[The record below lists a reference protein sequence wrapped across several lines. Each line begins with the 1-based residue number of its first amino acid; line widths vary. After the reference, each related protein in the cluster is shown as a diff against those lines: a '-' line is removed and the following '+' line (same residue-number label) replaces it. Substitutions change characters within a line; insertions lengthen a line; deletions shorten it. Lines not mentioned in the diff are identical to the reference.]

1 MRRVFLSTMN
11 MAGSKRTRTDENTP
25 ITHVITPIRIVDPS
39 KPSTKKPRRVA
50 VKFVSEDIRNKVHA
64 DLVAAREVNEA
75 KKAEERKA
83 ADKAEAL
90 LEEER
95 KRAESRARIELVMSS
110 VSAAGYGT
118 LYEFM
123 DELINT
129 KDPIRSSQVSRML
142 ISRGDALL
150 DSIRSRQPAMANEW
164 AVKITG
170 KILAQEGEMLAEH
183 LRPEQGRRVTDILD
197 AFSLERLLA
206 DAERLAPSLC
216 QLLRKVGTND
226 NSSRKDRDLVRLSSV
241 CIKIPL
247 LTIVLRS

>member
-1 MRRVFLSTMN
+1 MN

-95 KRAESRARIELVMSS
+95 KRAESRARI
-110 VSAAGYGT
+110 
-118 LYEFM
+118 
-123 DELINT
+123 
-129 KDPIRSSQVSRML
+129 DPIRSSQVSRML

>member
-1 MRRVFLSTMN
+1 MN
-11 MAGSKRTRTDENTP
+11 MAGSKRTRTDENAP
-25 ITHVITPIRIVDPS
+25 ITHIITPIRIVDPS

-50 VKFVSEDIRNKVHA
+50 VKFVSEDIQNKVHA
-64 DLVAAREVNEA
+64 DLVAARGVNEA
-75 KKAEERKA
+75 KRTEERKA
-83 ADKAEAL
+83 AEKAE
-90 LEEER
+90 EEER

-142 ISRGDALL
+142 ISRGDTLL

-216 QLLRKVGTND
+216 ELLRKVGTND
-226 NSSRKDRDLVRLSSV
+226 NSSRKDRNLVHLSSL
-241 CIKIPL
+241 CINFPS